1 MGNEVLNVKENRLPI
16 YLYISAMCACVFTV
30 ALGLVVLVGW
40 YIHNETMIQVIH
52 SGVLLSIALA
62 LMVYFAQI
70 SIRRTKEAMKANQSL
85 IGEITER
92 KQAEKALTVSEEKF
106 TTIGNTANDSIIMID
121 NDNCISFW
129 NNASERLF
137 GFSEKEMHGKKI
149 YETIIPDNFR
159 AGHIKGFK
167 AFRDT
172 GQGPIIG
179 KTMEFTAIHKG
190 GREFPIE
197 LSLSAV
203 KIKEKWN
210 AIGIIRNISERKQA
224 EVQIKQGIKKL
235 KSTING
241 VIETLALTVEQRDPY
256 TSGHQHR
263 VSKLSCAIA
272 EEMGLSENQV
282 DGIRTA
288 GVLHDIG
295 KMHIPAEF
303 LAKPGKLSESE
314 FNICKTHT
322 QVGYDIL
329 KGIEFPW
336 PVAEIV
342 NQHHERIDG
351 SGYHL
356 GLSNGD
362 ILIESKI
369 LCVADV
375 VEAMASH
382 RPYRPA
388 LGMDTALEEITKHK
402 GVRFDSVVV
411 DACLNV
417 IKEKKFVLE
426 EPKVTEAS

>member
-1 MGNEVLNVKENRLPI
+1 MGNEVLNVKKNRLSI
-16 YLYISAMCACVFTV
+16 YLYFTAMCACVFTV

-40 YIHNETMIQVIH
+40 YIHNETMIQVIP
-52 SGVLLSIALA
+52 SGVLLSIALV

-70 SIRRTKEAMKANQSL
+70 SNRHTKEAMKVNQIL
-85 IGEITER
+85 ADEITEH
-92 KQAEKALTVSEEKF
+92 KQAEKALKVSDEKF
-106 TTIGNTANDSIIMID
+106 TTIGTTANDSIIMID

-149 YETIIPDNFR
+149 HETIIPNNFR

-179 KTMEFTAIHKG
+179 KTMEFAAIHKD

-224 EVQIKQGIKKL
+224 EVHIKQGIKKL

-241 VIETLALTVEQRDPY
+241 IIETLALTVEQRDPY
-256 TSGHQHR
+256 TAGHQYR

-272 EEMGLSENQV
+272 EEMGLSENQI

-295 KMHIPAEF
+295 KMRIPAEF
-303 LAKPGKLSESE
+303 LSRPGKLTKSE
-314 FNICKTHT
+314 FDICKTHT
-322 QVGYDIL
+322 HIGYDIL

-336 PVAEIV
+336 PIADIV
-342 NQHHERIDG
+342 NQHHEKLDG

-362 ILIESKI
+362 IRIEARI

-388 LGMDTALEEITKHK
+388 LGMDMALDEITMHK
-402 GVRFDSVVV
+402 GVKFDSVVV